1 MTKLDELRSY
11 VTKLFENATDKT
23 VIENAAVVSSKIDE
37 IAAEQDAARKNY
49 DDLLKD
55 YKEVVIHSSFK
66 PIDKND
72 RGADS
77 PSATFF
83 DANKAFEDAI
93 AGQMK

>member
-11 VTKLFENATDKT
+11 VTKLFENTTDKAA
-23 VIENAAVVSSKIDE
+23 IENAAVVSSKIDE
-37 IAAEQDAARKNY
+37 IAAEQEAARKNY

-55 YKEVVIHSSFK
+55 YKEVIIHSSFK

-77 PSATFF
+77 PSVTFF
-83 DANKAFEDAI
+83 DPNKAFEEAI
-93 AGQMK
+93 NGQLK